1 VPLPEMRSYLLG
13 FPDYQPGR
21 EAPVGPDGNSY
32 KLSSNESPN
41 RPSPAVLDILA
52 QAARRA
58 NRYPEITGRPLRE
71 ALARRWSI
79 SSDDIVVGPGSVAI
93 LRQIMQAFVGEGD
106 EVIFAW
112 RSFEAYPGTVQSVGG
127 AAIRVPLTPSGRHD
141 LKMMA
146 AAVTARTKMVLLCSP
161 NNPTGGVIHTAE
173 LEAFLERL
181 PTHILVV
188 VDEAYREYSN
198 DPETL
203 DGLDFYRKRPNVVVL
218 RTFSKAYGL
227 AGLRIGFA
235 VAARRITDALRKTAI
250 PFGVSSLAIE
260 AGVVAL
266 DNEDLLMAEVAQIV
280 EERDRV
286 RERLI
291 TLGYAVPVSAANCLW
306 LPLGNASAEF
316 TERCRSAGI
325 AVRLLAPDGVRVTVA
340 EKDANDAF
348 LLVAEQSAAAHA

>member
-1 VPLPEMRSYLLG
+1 MALPEMRSYLFG

-41 RPSPAVLDILA
+41 RPSPVVLDILA
-52 QAARRA
+52 QAALHG

-71 ALARRWSI
+71 ALARRWGVN
-79 SSDDIVVGPGSVAI
+79 SDDIVVGPGSVAV

-127 AAIRVPLTPSGRHD
+127 AAIRVPLTSSGRHD
-141 LKMMA
+141 LQMMA

-173 LEAFLERL
+173 LEDFLDRL
-181 PTHILVV
+181 PTNILVV
-188 VDEAYREYSN
+188 IDEAYWEYSN
-198 DPETL
+198 DREMQG
-203 DGLDFYRKRPNVVVL
+203 GLDFYRKRPNVVVL

-235 VAARRITDALRKTAI
+235 VAPRQITEALRKTAI
-250 PFGVSSLAIE
+250 PFGLSSLAIA
-260 AGVVAL
+260 AGIAAL
-266 DNEDLLMAEVAQIV
+266 DNEDLLMADLAQVV
-280 EERDRV
+280 EERDRI

-291 TLGYAVPVSAANCLW
+291 ILGYEVPVSAANCLW
-306 LPLGNASAEF
+306 IPLGNASAEF

-340 EKDANDAF
+340 DKRANDAF
-348 LLVAEQSAAAHA
+348 LVIAEQAAGAYA